1 MLFILS
7 LKIKKLYHLKIMK
20 QILENLQNWQTKKK
34 NKADIT
40 AILIKAEYFDIH
52 YLKGDDEAK
61 SYHIYP
67 ALEIIQDKEKKTKG
81 YKFILYMVAENK
93 DNKKFLDDYKG
104 DFNEIIRKFN
114 VVNYT
119 LGEDVEI
126 SEKEAKERK
135 ERWSKEI
142 ADWVKNN
149 EVFDVFDIPMED
161 FNFTNKWISMEGH
174 FGMKDCN
181 EKEGEK
187 EDKKEAPIEKASPIE
202 KKASPDIVIYQT
214 NSESKEQA
222 FFDMAR
228 LSPPFRHTKPK
239 EEFALLQYEIET
251 KSLE

>member
-1 MLFILS
+1 
-7 LKIKKLYHLKIMK
+7 MK

-34 NKADIT
+34 NKSDIT
-40 AILIKAEYFDIH
+40 AILIEAEYFDIH

-67 ALEIIQDKEKKTKG
+67 ALEIIQDKEKKTKE

-114 VVNYT
+114 VVNCA

-135 ERWSKEI
+135 ARWSKEI

-149 EVFDVFDIPMED
+149 EVFDVFDIPMKD
-161 FNFTNKWISMEGH
+161 FNFTDDLITMEGH

-181 EKEGEK
+181 EKEDE
-187 EDKKEAPIEKASPIE
+187 KEAPIEKASLIE
-202 KKASPDIVIYQT
+202 KKASPDIIIYQT
-214 NSESKEQA
+214 NSKSKEQA

-239 EEFALLQYEIET
+239 EEFALLQYEIES
-251 KSLE
+251 KSLG

>member
-34 NKADIT
+34 NKSDIT
-40 AILIKAEYFDIH
+40 AILIEAEYFDIH
-52 YLKGDDEAK
+52 YLKDDDEAK

-67 ALEIIQDKEKKTKG
+67 ALEIIQDKEKKTKE

-114 VVNYT
+114 VVNCA

-135 ERWSKEI
+135 ARWSKEI

-149 EVFDVFDIPMED
+149 EVFDVFDIPMKD
-161 FNFTNKWISMEGH
+161 FNFTDDLITMEGH

-181 EKEGEK
+181 EKEDE
-187 EDKKEAPIEKASPIE
+187 KEAPIEKASLIE

-214 NSESKEQA
+214 NSESKKQA

-239 EEFALLQYEIET
+239 EEFALLQYEIES
-251 KSLE
+251 KSLG